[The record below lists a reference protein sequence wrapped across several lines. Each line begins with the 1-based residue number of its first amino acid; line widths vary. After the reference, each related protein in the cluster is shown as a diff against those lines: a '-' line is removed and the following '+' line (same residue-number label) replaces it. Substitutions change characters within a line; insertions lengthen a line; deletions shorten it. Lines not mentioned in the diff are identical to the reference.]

1 MLIDLGFWVEISW
14 VDFGGWKTAG
24 WISFGGYCHWV
35 GWISDGW
42 KTVGGFQMG
51 GKRWVDFDQ
60 VECGYWQVDFGL
72 ERKWQSENDQSENGG
87 AI

>member
-1 MLIDLGFWVEISW
+1 MGGKQLGGFHLVAIAT
-14 VDFGGWKTAG
+14 GL
-24 WISFGGYCHWV
+24 
-35 GWISDGW
+35 
-42 KTVGGFQMG
+42 GGFQMA

>member
-35 GWISDGW
+35 GSISDGW
-42 KTVGGFQMG
+42 KTVGGFRPG
-51 GKRWVDFDQ
+51 GMWI
-60 VECGYWQVDFGL
+60 L
-72 ERKWQSENDQSENGG
+72 AGG
-87 AI
+87 FWAGEKMAE

>member
-1 MLIDLGFWVEISW
+1 MIWGF
-14 VDFGGWKTAG
+14 GWKSAG
-24 WISFGGYCHWV
+24 WISAGGKQLGGFHLV
-35 GWISDGW
+35 AIA
-42 KTVGGFQMG
+42 TRLGGFQMG

>member
-1 MLIDLGFWVEISW
+1 MGGNQLGGKQL
-14 VDFGGWKTAG
+14 GGFHLVAIATG
-24 WISFGGYCHWV
+24 L
-35 GWISDGW
+35 
-42 KTVGGFQMG
+42 GGFQMG